1 MTPDMAENTSNR
13 PLTKLPDTIDLTL
26 YLIREELKSQKFF
39 HALHQAGIDDIYYQP
54 RLGKAILMNMGMD
67 DGKDQ
72 TFQFYH
78 TLIEKR
84 AKKIKPDKDN
94 ITKQAFKVYHELV
107 AEKKRRGSCQLPI

>member
-1 MTPDMAENTSNR
+1 MAQNISNH
-13 PLTKLPDTIDLTL
+13 PLTKLPANIELTL

-39 HALHQAGIDDIYYQP
+39 LALHKAGIDDIYYQP

-67 DGKDQ
+67 DGKDE

-84 AKKIKPDKDN
+84 AKKIKPDRDC
-94 ITKQAFKVYHELV
+94 ITKQAFKVYHKLV
-107 AEKKRRGSCQLPI
+107 AEKKRRAV